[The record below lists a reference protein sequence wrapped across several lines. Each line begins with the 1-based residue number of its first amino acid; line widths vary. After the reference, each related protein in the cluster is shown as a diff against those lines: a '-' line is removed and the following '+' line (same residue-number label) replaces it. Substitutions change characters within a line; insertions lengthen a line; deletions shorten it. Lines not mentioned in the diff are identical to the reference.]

1 MLRTAA
7 SRLTRSV
14 PLKKH
19 HCLSPEV
26 LDLKVLLE
34 YHAEF
39 TFLKSGSVRPPTLSF
54 FKVVLNTS
62 AGGGVPLI
70 FHMENDKIGFSISV
84 KKKSLRF

>member
-1 MLRTAA
+1 MLRMAA

-39 TFLKSGSVRPPTLSF
+39 TFLKSGSVIESL
-54 FKVVLNTS
+54 
-62 AGGGVPLI
+62 
-70 FHMENDKIGFSISV
+70 V
-84 KKKSLRF
+84 KYHAFTC